1 MPSLNAMLHGVCPR
15 CRRGRIYR
23 RPIFRAWLDMYD
35 RCPECGLRYEREQGY
50 FLGAMYVSYALSV
63 PPVLLLVLLFWLAIR
78 WPLDQAVLAAF
89 FAYLPAVPIMVRIAR
104 VVWIHVDQWLDPA

>member
-1 MPSLNAMLHGVCPR
+1 MFHGVCPR

-23 RPIFRAWLDMYD
+23 RPFFRGWLDMYD
-35 RCPECGLRYEREQGY
+35 DCPECGLHYEREQGY

-78 WPLDQAVLAAF
+78 WPLDRAVVAAF
-89 FAYLPAVPIMVRIAR
+89 FAYLPAVPLMVRISS
-104 VVWIHVDQWLDPA
+104 VIWIHVDRWLDPGV

>member
-1 MPSLNAMLHGVCPR
+1 MPSVMAMLHGVCPR

-23 RPIFRAWLDMYD
+23 RPMFRSWLDMND
-35 RCPECGLRYEREQGY
+35 RCPACGLRFEREQGY

-63 PPVLLLVLLFWLAIR
+63 PPVLLLVLLFWLALR
-78 WPLDQAVLAAF
+78 WPLDRAVLAAF
-89 FAYLPAVPIMVRIAR
+89 FAYLPVVPVMVRIAR